1 MLDIQNL
8 NKKFGS
14 FYAVDDLC
22 LHIEKGELFG
32 FVGHNGAGKT
42 TTMKIT
48 AGLLSAT
55 SGSITI
61 DGMDAFKNRKK
72 IKRKL
77 GYVPDFFGVYDN
89 LKAIEYMEFY
99 ASMYGIVGKT
109 ARDTCLGLM
118 ELVNLSDKTDAY
130 VDSLSRGMKQ
140 RLCLARSLVHNPELL
155 LLDEPASG
163 LDPRARF
170 EMKEILKN
178 LSSMGKTIII
188 SSHILP
194 ELADM
199 CDTIGIMQK
208 GKLIMH
214 GTVDEIQ
221 IRAIHAKPL
230 HVRVLENQEAAVRIL
245 KEDPHTQKVSVRE
258 DYLAAEYTGDEMD
271 TARLLQRLMAGG
283 VLVESF
289 YKEKGNLESLFLE
302 LTGGSGQGVTD
313 TAGYREEN
321 GLTGEIEGAADRE
334 LSGVTGKQGAMRAA
348 DTMEESGFARE
359 NGTEQ
364 KDIEVRNGGAV

>member
-1 MLDIQNL
+1 MLDIKHL
-8 NKKFGS
+8 NKRFGS
-14 FYAVDDLC
+14 FYAVNDLN
-22 LHIEKGELFG
+22 LHIAKGEIFG

-48 AGLLSAT
+48 AGLLAAN
-55 SGSITI
+55 SGSIVI
-61 DGMDAFKNRKK
+61 DGIDAFKERKK
-72 IKRKL
+72 IKRKI
-77 GYVPDFFGVYDN
+77 GYMPDFFGVYDN

-99 ASMYGIVGKT
+99 ASMYGITGKK
-109 ARDTCLGLM
+109 ARQTCLELM
-118 ELVNLSDKTDAY
+118 DLVNLSEKTNAY

-178 LSSMGKTIII
+178 LGSMGKTIVI

-214 GTVDEIQ
+214 GTVEDIQ
-221 IRAIHAKPL
+221 LKAMHAQPL
-230 HVRVLENQEAAVRIL
+230 HVRVLEDKEKAVRIL
-245 KEDPHTQKVSVRE
+245 KEDPHTQRVSLRE
-258 DYLAAEYTGDEMD
+258 DYLVADYTGDDLD
-271 TARLLQRLMAGG
+271 TAHLLQRL
-283 VLVESF
+283 LKEDILIESY
-289 YKEKGNLESLFLE
+289 YKEKGNLETLFLE
-302 LTGGSGQGVTD
+302 LTSDQGGKSEVLRSGDGSGAEAG
-313 TAGYREEN
+313 AGYADGNHLRSGDGTDAAEN
-321 GLTGEIEGAADRE
+321 SADRANAE
-334 LSGVTGKQGAMRAA
+334 AEQSTETGRG
-348 DTMEESGFARE
+348 G
-359 NGTEQ
+359 
-364 KDIEVRNGGAV
+364 EV